1 MKIISNTLDSQ
12 VHRFLSSSA
21 VLDCALFG
29 RLLQHFTEHRL
40 PLQAKQLHARLIL
53 FSVTPR
59 NYLASKLVTLY
70 AKTNDLT
77 DARSVFDRIPH
88 KNTFSYNAML
98 ISYSLHNRHA
108 DALKLFSSL
117 ACSSS
122 LNARPDN
129 VSITTLL
136 KSLSGLLFID
146 VKLGKEVHGFVL
158 RQGFDADVFVENALV
173 TFYSTCDELV
183 LARRVFDN
191 VRERDVVTWNSM
203 IAGYSQGGLYE
214 ECKRL
219 YREMVDFSGFRPNG
233 ITVVSVLQACGQT
246 MDLVFGMEVH
256 RYLVDNQVEMDISV
270 CNALIGFYA
279 KCGSLD
285 YARELF
291 ELMSEKDEVT
301 YGAIISGFMLHGH
314 VDQSLDFFR
323 GMKTQLL
330 STWNVVISGLVQNKQ
345 YEKALDLVREMQVL
359 GFQPNA
365 VTLSSILPAL
375 SCSSSLKGGKEMHAY
390 AVKNGYDD
398 NIYVATAIVDMYAK
412 LGYLGGAQRM
422 FDQSKS
428 RSLIIWTAIISAY
441 AVHGDANLALGLFH
455 EMLNGGIHPDLVT
468 FTAVLT
474 ACAHCGMVDGA
485 FEIFEAMFKK
495 YGIQPLAEHYACVVV
510 ALSRAG
516 RLSEAKEFVSKMPIE
531 PNAKV
536 WGALLHGASVSGDVE
551 LGKFICDHLLEIEP
565 ENTGTYV
572 IMANLY
578 SQAGK
583 WKEADEVRERMNKVG
598 LKKIA
603 GSSWI
608 ETSKGIQ
615 GFIAMDRSS
624 EDAEKIY
631 IILEG
636 LLGMMREE
644 GKVLQ
649 YELDEE
655 SIYG

>member
-1 MKIISNTLDSQ
+1 
-12 VHRFLSSSA
+12 
-21 VLDCALFG
+21 
-29 RLLQHFTEHRL
+29 
-40 PLQAKQLHARLIL
+40 
-53 FSVTPR
+53 
-59 NYLASKLVTLY
+59 
-70 AKTNDLT
+70 
-77 DARSVFDRIPH
+77 
-88 KNTFSYNAML
+88 
-98 ISYSLHNRHA
+98 
-108 DALKLFSSL
+108 
-117 ACSSS
+117 
-122 LNARPDN
+122 
-129 VSITTLL
+129 
-136 KSLSGLLFID
+136 
-146 VKLGKEVHGFVL
+146 
-158 RQGFDADVFVENALV
+158 
-173 TFYSTCDELV
+173 
-183 LARRVFDN
+183 
-191 VRERDVVTWNSM
+191 
-203 IAGYSQGGLYE
+203 
-214 ECKRL
+214 
-219 YREMVDFSGFRPNG
+219 
-233 ITVVSVLQACGQT
+233 

-398 NIYVATAIVDMYAK
+398 NIYVATALVDMYAK

-422 FDQSKS
+422 FDQSK
-428 RSLIIWTAIISAY
+428 
-441 AVHGDANLALGLFH
+441 
-455 EMLNGGIHPDLVT
+455 M
-468 FTAVLT
+468 LT

-485 FEIFEAMFKK
+485 FEIFEAMFKNMAFSLWQS
-495 YGIQPLAEHYACVVV
+495 IMLAGSC
-510 ALSRAG
+510 SKQGR

-565 ENTGTYV
+565 ENTGTMSSWP
-572 IMANLY
+572 ICIPRQGN
-578 SQAGK
+578 GK
-583 WKEADEVRERMNKVG
+583 KLMRSERMNKVG

-615 GFIAMDRSS
+615 G
-624 EDAEKIY
+624 
-631 IILEG
+631 
-636 LLGMMREE
+636 LLLWTDLAKMLKKYYNI
-644 GKVLQ
+644 GKVAWD
-649 YELDEE
+649 DERRRE
-655 SIYG
+655 SFAV